1 MVIPLLEIKPS
12 SQNHRVSGYEVPNED
27 TPFIYCSE
35 DLTDLSSTQAL
46 IWAAYRQIFS
56 EHVILESNRQTF
68 LESQF
73 KNQQISVR
81 DLIRGLGKSETFYR
95 LVVEPNSNYR
105 IVEICLKRFLGRSPY
120 NEAEKIT
127 WSIVIANTGIG
138 GFIDAIVESEEYL
151 QNFAENTVPYQR
163 RRMKERPFNLVTP
176 RYGND
181 WRLKQEKDY
190 PKQGDIRNFM
200 DLARQI
206 TIKQVPIKPISTANI
221 VIPDMTRKSTD
232 PVPASV
238 RSSFKFPVR

>member
-1 MVIPLLEIKPS
+1 MAIPLLAIKPS

-27 TPFIYCSE
+27 TPFIYSSE
-35 DLTDLSSTQAL
+35 DLTDSGSTEAL

-56 EHVILESNRQTF
+56 EHVILESNRQIF

-73 KNQQISVR
+73 TNQQISVR

-95 LVVEPNSNYR
+95 LIVEPNSNYR
-105 IVEICLKRFLGRSPY
+105 IVDICLKRFLGRTPY
-120 NEAEKIT
+120 NEGEKIA
-127 WSIVIANTGIG
+127 WSIAIANTGIG
-138 GFIDAIVESEEYL
+138 GFIDALVDSEEYL
-151 QNFAENTVPYQR
+151 QNFNENTVPYQR
-163 RRMKERPFNLVTP
+163 RRRSERPFNLVTP

-181 WRLKQEKDY
+181 WRLKQEEAY
-190 PKQGDIRNFM
+190 PKQGDIRNFI
-200 DLARQI
+200 DLARQV

-238 RSSFKFPVR
+238 RSSFRFPVR

>member
-1 MVIPLLEIKPS
+1 MAIPLLEIKPS

-27 TPFIYCSE
+27 TPFIYRSE
-35 DLTDLSSTQAL
+35 DLTDLGSIQAL
-46 IWAAYRQIFS
+46 IWASYRQIFS

-73 KNQQISVR
+73 KNQQVSVR

-105 IVEICLKRFLGRSPY
+105 IVDICLKRFLGRKPY
-120 NEAEKIT
+120 NEAEKIA
-127 WSIVIANTGIG
+127 WSIAIANTGIG
-138 GFIDAIVESEEYL
+138 GLIDSLVDSEEYF
-151 QNFAENTVPYQR
+151 QNFGENTVPYQR
-163 RRMKERPFNLVTP
+163 RRMRERPFNLVTP
-176 RYGND
+176 RYGSD
-181 WRLKQEKDY
+181 WRIKQEEAY

-200 DLARQI
+200 DLARQV
-206 TIKQVPIKPISTANI
+206 TIKQVPIKPISTENI

-238 RSSFKFPVR
+238 RSSFRFPVR

>member
-1 MVIPLLEIKPS
+1 MAIPLLAIKPS

-27 TPFIYCSE
+27 TPFIYSSE
-35 DLTDLSSTQAL
+35 DLTDSGSTKAL

-73 KNQQISVR
+73 ANQQISVR

-105 IVEICLKRFLGRSPY
+105 IVDICLKRFLGRTPY
-120 NEAEKIT
+120 NEGEKIA
-127 WSIVIANTGIG
+127 WSIAIANTGIG
-138 GFIDAIVESEEYL
+138 GFIDALVDSEEYL
-151 QNFAENTVPYQR
+151 QNFNENTVPYQR

-181 WRLKQEKDY
+181 WRLKQEQAY

-200 DLARQI
+200 ELARQI

-238 RSSFKFPVR
+238 RSSFRFPVR

>member
-1 MVIPLLEIKPS
+1 MAIPLLAIKPS

-27 TPFIYCSE
+27 TPFIYSSE
-35 DLTDLSSTQAL
+35 DLTDSGSTKAL

-73 KNQQISVR
+73 ANQQISVR

-105 IVEICLKRFLGRSPY
+105 IVDICLKRFLGRTPY
-120 NEAEKIT
+120 NEGEKIA
-127 WSIVIANTGIG
+127 WSIAIANTGIG
-138 GFIDAIVESEEYL
+138 GFIDALVDSEEYL
-151 QNFAENTVPYQR
+151 QNFNENTVPYQR

-181 WRLKQEKDY
+181 WRLKQEQAY

-200 DLARQI
+200 DLARQV

-232 PVPASV
+232 PVTASV
-238 RSSFKFPVR
+238 RSSFRFPVR